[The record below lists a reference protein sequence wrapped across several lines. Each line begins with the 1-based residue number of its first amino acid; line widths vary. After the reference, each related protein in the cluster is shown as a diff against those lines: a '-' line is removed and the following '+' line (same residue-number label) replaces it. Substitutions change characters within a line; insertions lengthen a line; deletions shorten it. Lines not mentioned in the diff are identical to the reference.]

1 MSASASRWAVQLPIG
16 QTVMTSAWTMP
27 PSAQTSPWPSA
38 VSGLT
43 GSWTTISIT
52 ERVLAATM
60 PAVGPIAQV
69 SPAPKAQTASSTGK
83 APGIPTA
90 R

>member
-16 QTVMTSAWTMP
+16 QIVMTTAWTRP

-38 VSGLT
+38 AGTLT
-43 GSWTTISIT
+43 GSWTTTSIT
-52 ERVLAATM
+52 ARVLAATT
-60 PAVGPIAQV
+60 PAVGPIAQA

-83 APGIPTA
+83 APGTPAA